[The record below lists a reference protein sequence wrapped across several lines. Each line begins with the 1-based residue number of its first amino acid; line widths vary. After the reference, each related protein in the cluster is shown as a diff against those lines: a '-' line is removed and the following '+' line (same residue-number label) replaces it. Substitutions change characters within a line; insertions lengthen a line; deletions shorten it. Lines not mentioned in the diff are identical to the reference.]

1 MKKKIL
7 FPVLMISQIALAQV
21 GISTTNPQG
30 AFHVDGGKDNSN
42 SNVPSLSEQSNDFIV
57 TSTGNAGIGTT
68 TPSVKLEINSDGT
81 NGAIKIVD
89 GTQGANKV
97 LMSDANG
104 VGTWNT
110 LNSSKA
116 TIQGV
121 FPATAQTINSN
132 GAGVRGTGVKISLTK
147 GKWIINAGLT
157 IESQIASQRIWL
169 HAYLSSSQNAR
180 ATAGF
185 ELLGPAGA
193 NSTYA
198 GVIFPRID
206 VTGDGKFSLLA
217 GSQIINVTSDNVDVW
232 VVIENRATNT
242 WAYNT
247 GSFENY
253 FYAIP
258 IN

>member
-1 MKKKIL
+1 MKKVFLLLPFALCIL
-7 FPVLMISQIALAQV
+7 VKAQV
-21 GISTTNPQG
+21 GISTSYPQG
-30 AFHVDGGKDNSN
+30 TFHVDGAKDN
-42 SNVPSLSEQSNDFIV
+42 PSDSGPSIIQQSNDFIV
-57 TSTGNAGIGTT
+57 TSAGNVGIGTI
-68 TPSVKLEINSDGT
+68 TPATKIDIISSNP
-81 NGAIKIVD
+81 GAIKIAD
-89 GTQGANKV
+89 GTQGESKV
-97 LMSDANG
+97 LMSDADG

-121 FPATAQTINSN
+121 FPATSQTINSN
-132 GAGVRGTGVKISLTK
+132 GSGVRGTGVKISLTK

-180 ATAGF
+180 TTTGF

-206 VTGDGKFSLLA
+206 VSGDGKFSLLA

-232 VVIENRATNT
+232 IVIENRPTNT
-242 WAYNT
+242 WAYST